1 MAGAAAFAALPF
13 LGADVGGAIT
23 LSVAAGLWYGIN
35 RWGRLGWPAV
45 AIAAAAAVAALAV
58 VLVTHRLL
66 PPGATHVSRALD
78 APGGALGLVEIFWD
92 RLALNVRTTSE
103 VPSAWLAVLGLP
115 FWLIVALA
123 PPRGLRSALRPG
135 SAWQRAVVV
144 LAVSGMVGYV
154 VNDTF
159 GTASI
164 AFLFLSA
171 AVIYPALALRWR
183 GGSVREPSTPTGPAA
198 G

>member
-1 MAGAAAFAALPF
+1 
-13 LGADVGGAIT
+13 
-23 LSVAAGLWYGIN
+23 
-35 RWGRLGWPAV
+35 
-45 AIAAAAAVAALAV
+45 
-58 VLVTHRLL
+58 
-66 PPGATHVSRALD
+66 
-78 APGGALGLVEIFWD
+78 
-92 RLALNVRTTSE
+92 
-103 VPSAWLAVLGLP
+103 
-115 FWLIVALA
+115 
-123 PPRGLRSALRPG
+123 
-135 SAWQRAVVV
+135 
-144 LAVSGMVGYV
+144 MVGYV